1 MILSDEV
8 LMFICAHALYS
19 YFCLLTPQQ
28 IADFAGGAA
37 GELVMMLLLYIV
49 LPGAV
54 AKLALDGLDSLAGI
68 SPAAN

>member
-1 MILSDEV
+1 
-8 LMFICAHALYS
+8 
-19 YFCLLTPQQ
+19 FCLLTPQQ

-68 SPAAN
+68 SPAR